1 MYTAFDPT
9 TPTQH
14 DTLSTGWEFF
24 PRQDNY
30 VHPKPM
36 CITATNFKE
45 DLNPDK
51 NHLNLKFR
59 LFKFWFQ

>member
-1 MYTAFDPT
+1 MPN
-9 TPTQH
+9 
-14 DTLSTGWEFF
+14 LELLEFF

-36 CITATNFKE
+36 YITATNFKE

-51 NHLNLKFR
+51 NHLNKFDS
-59 LFKFWFQ
+59 FIEPEHQV